1 MLTHTTIH
9 TTVRNKTSA
18 TRDAGI

>member
-9 TTVRNKTSA
+9 TAIRNKTSA